1 MRDLSKHK
9 IYLLTAIFAFC
20 IFMLTG
26 FISLKAYNSSRKT
39 EKKVTASVQ
48 DLRQHMVQ
56 LESRIKDFEKLIHE
70 RQTTPIAPD
79 EKSVPTTSVDKMSK
93 SNQQKMVK
101 PVLGSTKKIQ
111 LDDIAEIDPDVI
123 LELQDER
130 VRKNEI
136 EAELSYLRGISGQ
149 QRQADKN
156 MYSEEA
162 NELYRKTLPSRFGNN
177 SSEEER
183 LNALNE
189 LLDKYPDS
197 YAAAKAVSLKAIE
210 SIRRN
215 NIGKAEEYYNMLLD
229 VQAKKTDRVVLDNGF
244 DAVPAVEHTLAYA
257 YYRSGR
263 IEDVKKMVKSLEEN
277 YSDSVYR
284 VMSRGGPRIVTSEEA
299 ITRIYRITGIG
310 NVTEK

>member
-1 MRDLSKHK
+1 MITRHKVVLS
-9 IYLLTAIFAFC
+9 TAIFAFC
-20 IFMLTG
+20 IFMLTC
-26 FISLKAYNSSRKT
+26 FMSLKAYNSSRKT

-48 DLRQHMVQ
+48 DLRQQMLQ
-56 LESRIKDFEKLIHE
+56 LESRIKDFEKLIND
-70 RQTTPIAPD
+70 RQTTPMVSN
-79 EKSVPTTSVDKMSK
+79 EKRVPTTSVDKMSK
-93 SNQQKMVK
+93 YDQQKMVK
-101 PVLGSTKKIQ
+101 PVPGSTKKIH

-123 LELQDER
+123 LELHDER

-136 EAELSYLRGISGQ
+136 EAELDYLRGISSQ

-162 NELYRKTLPSRFGNN
+162 NELYRKTLPGRFGNN
-177 SSEEER
+177 STEEER

-244 DAVPAVEHTLAYA
+244 DAVPAVEQTLAYA

-277 YSDSVYR
+277 YPDSVYR
-284 VMSRGGPRIVTSEEA
+284 VMSRGGPRIMTSEEA
-299 ITRIYRITGIG
+299 IERIYRVTGIG
-310 NVTEK
+310 KVTER